1 MSDRGD
7 AAATSIEP
15 FTRRHVGEASALLA
29 EALEHDPIYLDIV
42 PARSGRR
49 RALEHFFSAY
59 LRSIGGSRGVI
70 DLARDAQGALVGVAV
85 WERTGVG
92 VESAFL
98 GQLLRFPLF
107 LRGLGLGGM
116 FPAKRMQ
123 ESLEAHRPIDPH
135 WYLPCVAVR
144 AADRRAGV
152 ATALLRPRL
161 RQLDEDGTAAY
172 LESGTVDDRRFFETL
187 GFGAGATVQGLP
199 TSRPVSMFRA
209 PGRRRR

>member
-1 MSDRGD
+1 MSTG
-7 AAATSIEP
+7 IEP
-15 FTRRHVGEASALLA
+15 YGRRHLREVAGLLA
-29 EALEHDPIYLDIV
+29 ESLEHDPIYLDIV

-49 RALEHFFSAY
+49 RALEHFYSAY
-59 LRSIGGSRGVI
+59 LRSIGDDRGVI
-70 DLARDAQGALVGVAV
+70 DLARDADGALVGVAV

-123 ESLEAHRPIDPH
+123 EALEAHRPIDPH

-144 AADRRAGV
+144 PASRRTGV

-161 RQLDEDGTAAY
+161 RQLDDEGMAAY

-187 GFGAGATVQGLP
+187 GFGAGAVVQGLP
-199 TSRPVSMFRA
+199 TCRPISMFRA

>member
-1 MSDRGD
+1 MS
-7 AAATSIEP
+7 ASIEP
-15 FTRRHVGEASALLA
+15 YARRHLGEVAGLLA
-29 EALEHDPIYLDIV
+29 ESLEHDPIYLDIV

-49 RALEHFFSAY
+49 RALEHFFWAY
-59 LRSIGGSRGVI
+59 LRSIGEDRGVI
-70 DLARDAQGALVGVAV
+70 DLARDGDGALVGVAV

-92 VESAFL
+92 EESAFL

-144 AADRRAGV
+144 PANRRAG
-152 ATALLRPRL
+152 TGSALLRPRL
-161 RQLDEDGTAAY
+161 RQLDEEGMAAY
-172 LESGTVDDRRFFETL
+172 LESGTIDDRRFFETL
-187 GFGAGATVQGLP
+187 GFGAGAIVHGMP
-199 TSRPVSMFRA
+199 VSRPVSMFRA